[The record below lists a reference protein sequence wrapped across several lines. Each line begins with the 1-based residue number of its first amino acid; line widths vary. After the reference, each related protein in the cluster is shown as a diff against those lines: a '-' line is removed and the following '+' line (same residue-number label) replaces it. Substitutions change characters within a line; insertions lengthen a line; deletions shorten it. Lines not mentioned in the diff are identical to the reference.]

1 MLEERSFNTGVVEIS
16 YVEGPPSGPP
26 LVLLHGFTGRW
37 QHFLPVIPA
46 LYARWHFYAP
56 DCRGHGKSGRVP
68 GQYMPKDYME
78 DAAAFVQH
86 VVSEP
91 AVLFAH
97 SLGGVSAV
105 WVAGQMPDKVR
116 AVIIGDTPLSN
127 AGWAALPDTQQF
139 HTALRGIIASG
150 RPVRELV
157 PLLADVTAPGEEPPT
172 RFGDLPDVDGV
183 VLREWARTLEQLD
196 PDVVQLLAEGR
207 KQEFRANF
215 DMDAMVSKV
224 SCPVLLLQGN
234 TSLGGI
240 MTDEDVEHVLSTL
253 PEAYCVKIDHA
264 GHDLGLST
272 WQVAPLLTALTN
284 FLESL

>member
-1 MLEERSFNTGVVEIS
+1 MLEERSFNTGVVQIS
-16 YVEGPPSGPP
+16 YVEGPPSGSP

-46 LYARWHFYAP
+46 LSPRWHIYAP

-78 DAAAFVQH
+78 DAAAFVRH
-86 VVSEP
+86 FASEP

-105 WVAGQMPDKVR
+105 WVAAQMPEKVR
-116 AVIIGDTPLSN
+116 AVILGDTPLSN

-157 PLLADVTAPGEEPPT
+157 PLLGDVMVPGEESPT
-172 RFGDLPDVDGV
+172 RFGDLPEVDGP
-183 VLREWARTLEQLD
+183 VLREWAKTLQQLD

-207 KQEFRANF
+207 KQEFWASF

-224 SCPVLLLQGN
+224 SCPMLLLQGN
-234 TSLGGI
+234 ASLGGI
-240 MTDEDVEHVLSTL
+240 MTDEDVDHVLSTL
-253 PEAYCVKIDHA
+253 PEAYCVKIDQA
-264 GHDLGLST
+264 GHDLGLSA
-272 WQVAPLLTALTN
+272 WQVAPLITALTN